1 MNIRSK
7 AKFAVLIALKKA
19 GYEIKRTDGKHGLN
33 ISEAN
38 AFDLETLQ
46 LASRLS
52 MQSSERMWALIN
64 ATKYVVNNNVSGNF
78 VECGVYKGGS
88 ALIIART
95 LKSMNVTD
103 RHIYLYD
110 TYEGMTQPRDVDRK
124 QGTETLASEML
135 ATTPKGNGENVWA
148 YSSIDDVTDFVA
160 QLDYPNENFHLIK
173 GDVMQTLEEDL
184 PDNISLLRL
193 DTDWY
198 ESTKKELQ
206 KLYPLVTHGGVI
218 IIDDYGHWS
227 GSKLAVN
234 QFLEESSLKPLMNY
248 IDYAGRLWIKN

>member
-1 MNIRSK
+1 MNNS
-7 AKFAVLIALKKA
+7 LL
-19 GYEIKRTDGKHGLN
+19 GH
-33 ISEAN
+33 
-38 AFDLETLQ
+38 
-46 LASRLS
+46 
-52 MQSSERMWALIN
+52 
-64 ATKYVVNNNVSGNF
+64 F

-88 ALIIART
+88 ALIITRT
-95 LKSMNVTD
+95 LKSMKITD

-135 ATTPKGNGENVWA
+135 AMTPKGNGENVWA
-148 YSSIDDVTDFVA
+148 FSSLEDVSHFVA
-160 QLDYPNENFHLIK
+160 QLDYPTNNFHLVK
-173 GDVMQTLEEDL
+173 GDVMQTLEEEL

-198 ESTKKELQ
+198 ESTKKELE
-206 KLYPLVTHGGVI
+206 KLYPLVTPGGVV

-234 QFLEESSLKPLMNY
+234 QFLEEFSLNPLMNY
-248 IDYAGRLWIKN
+248 IDYAGRLWIKQ

>member
-7 AKFAVLIALKKA
+7 AKFAVLIAFRKA
-19 GYEIKRTDGKHGLN
+19 GYDIKRTDGKHGLN

-38 AFDLETLQ
+38 AFDLETIQ
-46 LASRLS
+46 LASRFS

-64 ATKYVVNNNVSGNF
+64 STKYVVNNNIPGHF

-135 ATTPKGNGENVWA
+135 AMTPKGNGENVWA
-148 YSSIDDVTDFVA
+148 YSSLEAVSDFVA
-160 QLDYPNENFHLIK
+160 HLDYPNDYFHLIK
-173 GDVMQTLEEDL
+173 GDVMQTLEDKL

-206 KLYPLVTHGGVI
+206 KLYPLVTCGGVV

-234 QFLEESSLKPLMNY
+234 QFLEESSLNPLMNY

>member
-1 MNIRSK
+1 MNIGSK
-7 AKFAVLIALKKA
+7 VKIAFLIAIKKV
-19 GYEIKRTDGKHGLN
+19 GYEIKRTDGKHSIN

-38 AFDLETLQ
+38 AFDLETIR
-46 LASRLS
+46 LASRSS

-64 ATKYVVNNNVSGNF
+64 ATKYIVLNNIPGHF

-95 LKSMNVTD
+95 LKFMNVTD

-110 TYEGMTQPRDVDRK
+110 TYEGMTEPGDFDRK
-124 QGTETLASEML
+124 QGTERLASEML
-135 ATTPKGNGENVWA
+135 AMTPKGTGENVWA
-148 YSSIDDVTDFVA
+148 YSSLDDVSDFVA
-160 QLDYPNENFHLIK
+160 QLDYPNKHFHLIK
-173 GDVMQTLEEDL
+173 GDVMQTLEENL
-184 PDNISLLRL
+184 PDHISLLRL

-198 ESTKKELQ
+198 ESTRMELQ

-234 QFLEESSLKPLMNY
+234 QFLDENSLYPLMNY